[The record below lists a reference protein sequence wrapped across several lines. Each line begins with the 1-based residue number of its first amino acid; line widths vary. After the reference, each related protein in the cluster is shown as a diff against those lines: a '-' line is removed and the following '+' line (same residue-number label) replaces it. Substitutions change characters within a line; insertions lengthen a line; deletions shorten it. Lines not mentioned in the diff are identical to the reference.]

1 MIVLVNQLVN
11 IYKDG
16 DNMPLV
22 EVVSAVAPKTVERAA
37 VVEKK
42 SIEITAQEVKNDA
55 AKAIESTGKDIE
67 SVIQKLSDIKSMSPE
82 QLREYMEKNLSR
94 QDSEST
100 TDNDEGTNN
109 KEGLTDEQKQKINE
123 ETGWP
128 NEIVDAIGSWKE
140 YEIYKNAGLVEAE
153 INGKK
158 CLIRTDINWNQ
169 KDAFGRTNKERAEQG
184 LSPINKEGKP
194 IELHHI
200 GQHADSPLAEL
211 KQEEHRGKGNDS
223 ILHNKTITS
232 EIDRMA
238 FSNERSIH
246 WQARANEG
254 GTQQ

>member
-1 MIVLVNQLVN
+1 
-11 IYKDG
+11 
-16 DNMPLV
+16 MPLA
-22 EVVSAVAPKTVERAA
+22 EVVSAVAQKSVETAA

-42 SIEITAQEVKNDA
+42 AVEITAQEVKDVA
-55 AKAIESTGKDIE
+55 TKAIESTGKDIE

-82 QLREYMEKNLSR
+82 QLREYMENNLKK

-109 KEGLTDEQKQKINE
+109 KEGLTDEQKQKIKE
-123 ETGWP
+123 ETGWSD
-128 NEIVDAIGSWKE
+128 EIVDAIGSWEE

-153 INGKK
+153 IDGKK
-158 CLIRTDINWNQ
+158 CLIRTDIDWNQ

-184 LSPINKEGKP
+184 LSPINKDGKP
-194 IELHHI
+194 VELHHI

-211 KQEEHRGKGNDS
+211 TQEEHRGRGNDS

-232 EIDRMA
+232 EIDRTA
-238 FSNERSIH
+238 FANERSTH